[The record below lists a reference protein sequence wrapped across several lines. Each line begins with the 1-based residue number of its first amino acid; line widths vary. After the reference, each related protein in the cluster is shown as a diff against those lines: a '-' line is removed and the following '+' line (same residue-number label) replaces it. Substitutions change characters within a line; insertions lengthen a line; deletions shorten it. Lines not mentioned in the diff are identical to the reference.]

1 MSLQP
6 GARAP
11 EFALADQFG
20 RMTRLSGLVAAGPV
34 VLVFF
39 PLAFSST
46 CQGEFGEL
54 RDHAAEFARAGVRVV
69 GISVDSKHTLRAWS
83 EREGYDV
90 TLLADFWPHGETAR
104 AYDAFLPERGFAAR
118 ATFVIDGGGV
128 IRSSFATG
136 AGEPRTLDQ
145 YRVALASLGR

>member
-1 MSLQP
+1 VSLQP

-11 EFALADQFG
+11 EFALSDQFG
-20 RMTRLSGLVAAGPV
+20 RTTGLAELRAAGPIA
-34 VLVFF
+34 LVFF

-54 RDHAAEFARAGVRVV
+54 RDSAAEFERAGVRIV
-69 GISVDSKHTLRAWS
+69 GISVDSKHTLRAWA
-83 EREGYDV
+83 EREGYGF
-90 TLLADFWPHGETAR
+90 TFLADFWPHGEVAR

-128 IRSSFATG
+128 IRSSFASG
-136 AGEPRTLDQ
+136 PGEPRTLDQ
-145 YRVALASLGR
+145 YREALAAL